1 MAGDRERS
9 TFDLETEA
17 IVDLVARMRH
27 LRHLRRRVALPFL
40 VVAAAFSNLGA
51 AAHATGYWAVLGVL
65 PDNTYVVNKLTVIL
79 AFLLPILP
87 VAIFCV
93 PVYAALR
100 TEHPTRI
107 AGAQGK
113 HGLSAEWL
121 STTPA
126 RFP

>member
-9 TFDLETEA
+9 TLDLETDA

-27 LRHLRRRVALPFL
+27 LRRRVALPFV

-87 VAIFCV
+87 VAIFGV

-100 TEHPTRI
+100 SRTRRAWREEH
-107 AGAQGK
+107 GE

-121 STTPA
+121 STTSA

>member
-17 IVDLVARMRH
+17 IVDLVARM
-27 LRHLRRRVALPFL
+27 RHLRRRVALPFL

-65 PDNTYVVNKLTVIL
+65 PDNTYVVNKLTVLL

-87 VAIFCV
+87 VAIFGV

-100 TEHPTRI
+100 SRTRR
-107 AGAQGK
+107 AWREEQGE

-121 STTPA
+121 STTSA